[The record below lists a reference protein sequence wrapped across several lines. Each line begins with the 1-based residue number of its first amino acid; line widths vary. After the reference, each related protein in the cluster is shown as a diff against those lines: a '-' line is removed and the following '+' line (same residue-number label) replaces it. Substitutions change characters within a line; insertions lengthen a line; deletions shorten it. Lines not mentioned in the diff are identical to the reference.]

1 MTQHQALCIYVLLSL
16 LAIKALFEI
25 LCEWFHSRNALE
37 ARKEAIRR
45 SNAEMLRNKEA
56 WKHFNHQ
63 IHEDT
68 RPAKIER

>member
-1 MTQHQALCIYVLLSL
+1 MTHDQAL
-16 LAIKALFEI
+16 AIGAILALFCLKAAYEI
-25 LCEWFHSRNALE
+25 IAGWLRRRRQAE
-37 ARKEAIRR
+37 ANREAIRR
-45 SNAEMLRNKEA
+45 TDAEMLRNKEA